1 MVFVLRLSSGKEP
14 DKTIV
19 RLTGEEV
26 DMQKSFCSVF
36 VNTPFTCFFYAYCV
50 MLLLWSFFHSFCNF
64 PGLCVKG

>member
-36 VNTPFTCFFYAYCV
+36 VNTPFTWIFMHTVLCCYCGPFFTVFAIFLDYV
-50 MLLLWSFFHSFCNF
+50 
-64 PGLCVKG
+64 